1 MFFFLRVIGSG
12 ALPLAQDRRQP
23 LSPDAEGMAKPPP
36 ETEWR
41 SHPRQK
47 KSAGRPGQGPRAGVT
62 VSGGSGGG
70 LATQLCCTVQFRS
83 EGIRRYLPKV
93 LSYNFLVSCFF
104 TTPALPNR
112 CLNLLSV
119 LSTCR
124 GVPFI
129 QENYGISVPFIQ
141 ENRSFKVSR
150 LFLQNAKKQRL
161 TVDSY
166 CLLSPQNSSQSFD
179 GPPTTQN
186 RSRGRRRLGACR
198 ELAPSNQ
205 ESTTYE
211 PSLVCKLLILGC
223 RLLIPDR
230 LLEIREREDRPAY
243 FTS

>member
-1 MFFFLRVIGSG
+1 MF
-12 ALPLAQDRRQP
+12 QP
-23 LSPDAEGMAKPPP
+23 SRATP
-36 ETEWR
+36 THT
-41 SHPRQK
+41 HPGRNGEAATGNRMEVPFPTK
-47 KSAGRPGQGPRAGVT
+47 KSDGRPGQGPRSGAT
-62 VSGGSGGG
+62 VSGGSGRG

-93 LSYNFLVSCFF
+93 LSYNFLVSYFC
-104 TTPALPNR
+104 TTPALPNT
-112 CLNLLSV
+112 CSNLLSV

-186 RSRGRRRLGACR
+186 RSRGRRRL
-198 ELAPSNQ
+198 
-205 ESTTYE
+205 
-211 PSLVCKLLILGC
+211 
-223 RLLIPDR
+223 
-230 LLEIREREDRPAY
+230 EIREREDRPAY